1 MLLIKSLN
9 LNSKFFLTFFLAFSF
24 CFSATGEEAVDI
36 WNEKKDKTEEKILRK
51 NNISQE
57 TKIDFSKIEIKEK
70 KQEIKISDNEN
81 TDPEVKLVGLYEPQK
96 NDLNLDM
103 WSSTDGDII
112 KNTLARIDKIKLSK
126 FSEEIFV
133 NTILTYSYPPKNKFS
148 QDEFLKLKLNWLIK
162 NNKINLIENFLNNNS
177 QFSGKSKLI
186 KYLVDFYIASA
197 DISEG
202 CKKAN
207 FINKEIRDSY
217 LEKFRIYC
225 LILNKKQEEAQL
237 NFDLLREEGRSDKF
251 FNDKILFL
259 LGMKEKANKIGRASC
274 RERV

>member
-24 CFSATGEEAVDI
+24 CFSATGEEEIDI
-36 WNEKKDKTEEKILRK
+36 WNEKKDKDKTEEKILRK

-57 TKIDFSKIEIKEK
+57 TRIDFSKIEVGEK

-81 TDPEVKLVGLYEPQK
+81 TDPEINFVGLYEPQK

-112 KNTLARIDKIKLSK
+112 KDTLVRIDKIKLSK

-148 QDEFLKLKLNWLIK
+148 QDEFLKLKLN
-162 NNKINLIENFLNNNS
+162 
-177 QFSGKSKLI
+177 
-186 KYLVDFYIASA
+186 
-197 DISEG
+197 
-202 CKKAN
+202 
-207 FINKEIRDSY
+207 
-217 LEKFRIYC
+217 
-225 LILNKKQEEAQL
+225 
-237 NFDLLREEGRSDKF
+237 
-251 FNDKILFL
+251 
-259 LGMKEKANKIGRASC
+259 
-274 RERV
+274 